1 MRFLSRGAG
10 RMADGKLFCASEAA
24 TGTAWSPRV
33 GHRTGGTIRVVDANK
48 RRQWQSLMSASWQ
61 MMSAK

>member
-1 MRFLSRGAG
+1 MSDGAAW
-10 RMADGKLFCASEAA
+10 MADGELFRAREAA

-48 RRQWQSLMSASWQ
+48 
-61 MMSAK
+61 